1 MDMYDPPVNLNK
13 SEVIE
18 IIMCD
23 VCNGSTIAVGETD
36 GEILLTE
43 GGIVALMID
52 GADRLEVYL
61 LLLNS
66 FTNKSLRTEELR
78 TVTIS
83 AASIVGRVHSLILK
97 RQLDDSIGRSNQR
110 ELTV

>member
-18 IIMCD
+18 IVMCD

-43 GGIVALMID
+43 GGIVATMID

-66 FTNKSLRTEELR
+66 YE
-78 TVTIS
+78 
-83 AASIVGRVHSLILK
+83 
-97 RQLDDSIGRSNQR
+97 Q
-110 ELTV
+110 ELTNRRVTNSYYQFSFYSWTSSFYNPITTTWR